1 MGKAQAGPDS
11 RTRSGPESFLEAVLF
26 ADHGFLGLGLEHQAE
41 GHGRGDQGR
50 HHAELDLYGDEVPAE
65 GDWLTLYGEL
75 NVEWG
80 GGA

>member
-1 MGKAQAGPDS
+1 MTCDASNGLPTGFGAI
-11 RTRSGPESFLEAVLF
+11 TF
-26 ADHGFLGLGLEHQAE
+26 ACEKPV
-41 GHGRGDQGR
+41 GHEGR

-65 GDWLTLYGEL
+65 GDWLTLHGEL